1 MRFAQLLADRLEA
14 IKTATPLTSDDA
26 IIIPY
31 RLQALVL
38 IEQLSVT
45 LEGIKQFDQEIENIA
60 R

>member
-38 IEQLSVT
+38 IEQLT
-45 LEGIKQFDQEIENIA
+45 
-60 R
+60 